1 MAQKIGILVV
11 AYNAEKT
18 LAATLNRIPAS
29 LHDQIVEIIVS
40 DDHSADS
47 TYHVGLEYRESS
59 RLPLTVIRQP
69 RNLGYGGNQKAGYQL
84 AIEHDLDIIVML
96 HGDGQYAPES
106 MPDLLKPLLDG
117 QADAVF
123 GSRMMTKGGALKGG
137 MPLYKFVGNKILTRF
152 ENALLGSSLS
162 EFHSGYRAY
171 SVDALKKIGFTR
183 CADGF
188 HFDTQII
195 IQLLHHNQRIVE
207 VPIPTYY
214 GDEISYVNG
223 MAYAFDVVRDV
234 AMYRLHRA
242 GFGSHP
248 LTDVG
253 EEYAIKEDPDSSHAM
268 LLRYFDDATPGTVLD
283 LGCSGG
289 LLAEGIAKRGH
300 RAIGVDAIE
309 IDGVRDRVAE
319 FYVADLSKGLP
330 SEIEYDVDYVVMGDL
345 IEHLANPAPLLRDAR
360 KRMKPN
366 GRLVTSVPNFSH
378 WYPRL
383 RTLLGRFDYDQRGI
397 LDATHL
403 RFYTRKSIV
412 ALLEANGFKVLN
424 VKPTGLPLSAIG
436 IHGLLAGQIR
446 ALGGLFMKL
455 WPTMFGYQFI
465 LEATLRDDY
474 FPEGDAV

>member
-1 MAQKIGILVV
+1 MEPRIGILVV

-18 LAATLNRIPAS
+18 LAATLDRIPQS
-29 LHDQIVEIIVS
+29 LQDQVVEIIVS

-47 TYHVGLEYRESS
+47 TYHVGLEYQEGS

-69 RNLGYGGNQKAGYQL
+69 HNLGYGGNQKAGYHL

-106 MPDLLKPLLDG
+106 MPDLLQPLLEG
-117 QADAVF
+117 KADAVF
-123 GSRMMTKGGALKGG
+123 GSRMMIKGGALKGG

-171 SVDALKKIGFTR
+171 SVDALKKIGFQR

-195 IQLLHHNQRIVE
+195 IQLLHHDQRIVE

-234 AMYRLHRA
+234 LTYRLHRA
-242 GFGSHP
+242 GFGNDV
-248 LTDVG
+248 LTEVG
-253 EEYAIKEDPDSSHAM
+253 PEYAIKDDPDSSHAM
-268 LLRYFDDATPGTVLD
+268 LLEYFDTATPGTVLD

-289 LLAEGIAKRGH
+289 LLAEGMAKRGQH
-300 RAIGVDAIE
+300 VIGVDAVE
-309 IDGVRDRVAE
+309 IDGVRDRVEA
-319 FYVADLSKGLP
+319 FYLADLAKGLP
-330 SEIEYDVDYVVMGDL
+330 KELTQTVDYVVMGDL
-345 IEHLANPAPLLRDAR
+345 IEHLADPAPLLRDAR
-360 KRMKPN
+360 AHLAPN
-366 GRLVTSVPNFSH
+366 GRLITSVPNFSH

-403 RFYTRKSIV
+403 RFYTRKSMT
-412 ALLEANGFKVLN
+412 ALLASNGFHVLSA
-424 VKPTGLPLSAIG
+424 KPTGLPLSAIG
-436 IHGLLAGQIR
+436 IHGLMAKPVRFLSGV
-446 ALGGLFMKL
+446 LMKL
-455 WPTMFGYQFI
+455 WPTLFGYQFV
-465 LEATLRDDY
+465 LEAELRDS
-474 FPEGDAV
+474 F

>member
-1 MAQKIGILVV
+1 MKPRIGILVV

-18 LAATLNRIPAS
+18 LAATLDRIPES
-29 LHDQIVEIIVS
+29 LHDEIVEIIVS
-40 DDHSADS
+40 DDHSADA
-47 TYHVGLEYRESS
+47 TYHVGLEYQEGS

-106 MPDLLKPLLDG
+106 MPDLLQPLLEG
-117 QADAVF
+117 KADAVF
-123 GSRMMTKGGALKGG
+123 GSRMMIKGGALKGG

-162 EFHSGYRAY
+162 EFHAGYRAY
-171 SVDALKKIGFTR
+171 SVEALKKIGFQR

-195 IQLLHHNQRIVE
+195 IQLLHHDQRIVE

-223 MAYAFDVVRDV
+223 MAYAYDVVRDV
-234 AMYRLHRA
+234 ASYRLHRA
-242 GFGSHP
+242 GFGNDA
-248 LTDVG
+248 LTEVG
-253 EEYAIKEDPDSSHAM
+253 PEYAIKDDPDSSHAM
-268 LLRYFDDATPGTVLD
+268 VLQYFDTATPGTVLD

-289 LLAEGIAKRGH
+289 LLAEGMTKRGQKVT
-300 RAIGVDAIE
+300 GVDAVE
-309 IDGVRDRVAE
+309 IDGVRDRVEA
-319 FYVADLSKGLP
+319 FYLADLSKGLP
-330 SEIEYDVDYVVMGDL
+330 EELTQSFDYVVMGDL
-345 IEHLANPAPLLRDAR
+345 IEHLADPTPLLNGAHAHLAQD
-360 KRMKPN
+360 
-366 GRLVTSVPNFSH
+366 GRLIASVPNFSH

-403 RFYTRKSIV
+403 RFYTRKSIA
-412 ALLEANGFKVLN
+412 ALLEANGFHV
-424 VKPTGLPLSAIG
+424 VSSKPTGLPLSALG
-436 IHGLLAGQIR
+436 VHGLLAKPVR
-446 ALGGLFMKL
+446 LLSGLFMKV
-455 WPTMFGYQFI
+455 WPTLFGYQFV
-465 LEATLRDDY
+465 LEAERTNSI
-474 FPEGDAV
+474 